1 MKKFLNNKTAVITLA
16 LLNTS
21 IFAQNTTSKDESM
34 NEYSKL
40 AGAMVFLLVAFLFVL
55 FFVLSAPKYTYSG
68 KRKKEGLSFLAKLSN
83 VMNRAVPIEKE
94 KDIMLEHDFDGIKE
108 LNNSVPPWF
117 NLLFYGSIVVAV
129 IYFVNYHVIG
139 SGNVMVDEY
148 VNEVRIAND
157 KREELIRT
165 GAFINEN
172 NVVLLT
178 DAAEIDKG
186 KQIWNVN
193 CTPCHGPDGG
203 GTVGPNL
210 TDKNWIHGGGIKNV
224 FTTISNG
231 VPAKGM
237 ISWKTMLSPKQI
249 QQVSSFV
256 LSLQGTTPAIGKP
269 LEGNLWVDTVKTGND
284 SVKVNDSGKVKM
296 DSVKTKTDTNKIKT
310 DTTKIKK
317 DSIKAK

>member
-1 MKKFLNNKTAVITLA
+1 MKKFLNNKTAILVMMLA
-16 LLNTS
+16 NAS
-21 IFAQNTTSKDESM
+21 AFAQATTGKDDGM

-55 FFVLSAPKYTYSG
+55 FFILSAPKYSYSG
-68 KRKKEGLSFLAKLSN
+68 KKKREGLSLIAKLSN
-83 VMNRAVPIEKE
+83 IFNRAVPIEKE
-94 KDIMLEHDFDGIKE
+94 KDIMLDHDFDGIKE
-108 LNNSVPPWF
+108 LNNTIPPWF
-117 NLLFYGSIVVAV
+117 NILFYGTIVIAA
-129 IYFVNYHVIG
+129 IYLIDYHVIG

-148 VNEVRIAND
+148 VNEVKIAND

-178 DAAEIDKG
+178 DASELEKG
-186 KQIWNVN
+186 KQIFTTN
-193 CTPCHGPDGG
+193 CTPCHGPDAG

-210 TDKNWIHGGGIKNV
+210 TDQYWIHGGGIKNV

-237 ISWKTMLSPKQI
+237 ISWKTMMTPKQI
-249 QQVSSFV
+249 QQVGSYV
-256 LSLQGTTPAIGKP
+256 LSLQGTKPATGKP
-269 LEGNLWVDTVKTGND
+269 PEGNIWVDSVKTTGND
-284 SVKVNDSGKVKM
+284 SIKVNDSAKVKI
-296 DSVKTKTDTNKIKT
+296 DSVKQKT

-317 DSIKAK
+317 DSIKTK

>member
-1 MKKFLNNKTAVITLA
+1 MKKILNNKTAAVIMMLVNAA
-16 LLNTS
+16 L
-21 IFAQNTTSKDESM
+21 FAQTTGHDNSM

-40 AGAMVFLLVAFLFVL
+40 AGAMVFLLIAFLFVL
-55 FFVLSAPKYTYSG
+55 FFILSSPKYKYSYER
-68 KRKKEGLSFLAKLSN
+68 RKKGLSFIGRLSQI
-83 VMNRAVPIEKE
+83 MNRAVPLERE

-117 NLLFYGSIVVAV
+117 NLLFYGTILIAIVYM
-129 IYFVNYHVIG
+129 IDYHVLG
-139 SGNVMVDEY
+139 TGTVMVDEY
-148 VNEVRIAND
+148 LNEVKIAND

-178 DAAEIDKG
+178 DAAELDKG
-186 KQIWNVN
+186 KQIWTTN

-237 ISWKTMLSPKQI
+237 ISWKTLLTPKQI
-249 QQVSSFV
+249 QQVGSYV
-256 LSLQGTTPAIGKP
+256 LSLQGTTPATGKP
-269 LEGNLWVDTVKTGND
+269 PEGNIWVDSVKTGND
-284 SVKVNDSGKVKM
+284 SVKVTDTSKVKS
-296 DSVKTKTDTNKIKT
+296 DSVKVKTDTSN
-310 DTTKIKK
+310 IKK
-317 DSIKAK
+317 DTIKIK